1 MDLPL
6 SADSLASKPNVHIKS
21 KIAQKKV
28 IKRVKSITPRMTKE
42 QDKDILMD
50 KLQLKPNENLSMARY
65 IENNR
70 LMREFNERWKKPKKS
85 NQTLKEA
92 LFDVYVER
100 KSNSP

>member
-6 SADSLASKPNVHIKS
+6 SADNLASKPNTNIKS
-21 KIAQKKV
+21 KIRQKKV
-28 IKRVKSITPRMTKE
+28 IKHIKSITPRMTKE
-42 QDKDILMD
+42 QDKKVLMN
-50 KLQLKPNENLSMARY
+50 KLQLNPNENLSISRH

-100 KSNSP
+100 KSSSP